1 MAKDN
6 LSRVF
11 LSASIPYPDRDK
23 KFYDT
28 ADIVSIRDAVRA
40 LATVVIPKAHLVWG
54 GHPSITP
61 LIRFVLDRMKVDLK
75 SHVTLYQSLFFEDS
89 FLPDNFVFEN
99 IVLTEKRNNRDESLE
114 LMRNKLINEN
124 DFKIGIF
131 IGGMDGINDEYVM
144 FKKRHPDALVLPIA
158 STGAAAKILYEN
170 QPQDFDIRLKNDYA
184 YMALLRDLLA
194 NFIYLYFGRLVFG

>member
-6 LSRVF
+6 LNKVF

-61 LIRFVLDRMKVDLK
+61 LIRFVMDRMNIDLK
-75 SHVTLYQSLFFEDS
+75 KHITLYQSLFFEEY
-89 FLPDNFVFEN
+89 FPPDNFAFEN
-99 IVLTEKRNNRDESLE
+99 IVLTEKRKNRDESLE
-114 LMRNKLINEN
+114 LMRSKLIIEN
-124 DFKIGIF
+124 DFKVGIF
-131 IGGMDGINDEYVM
+131 IGGMEGINDEYVM
-144 FKKRHPDALVLPIA
+144 FKERHPNALILPIA

-170 QPQDFDIRLKNDYA
+170 QQQGFDIRLKNDYA
-184 YMALLRDLLA
+184 YMALFRELL
-194 NFIYLYFGRLVFG
+194 NDYI